1 MKQIPLTQGK
11 FALVD
16 DEDYEWAAKLTWCY
30 DCGYASFRVHKKRN
44 GKWSGRNIRMHN
56 LIMNTPNDMHT
67 DHIDGNRLNNQRS
80 NLRVCTH
87 AENQRNKQKKA
98 NTSSKFKGVC
108 WNKRKSLYV
117 AYIGINKEHIH
128 LGYFDC
134 QIEAAKAY
142 NLAAIKHHGEFACLN
157 NV

>member
-16 DEDYEWAAKLTWCY
+16 DQDYEWAIKLKWCY
-30 DCGYASFRVHKKRN
+30 DCGYASIRVHKKRN
-44 GKWSGRNIRMHN
+44 GKWSGRNVRMHN
-56 LIMNTPNDMHT
+56 LIMNTPDGMQT
-67 DHIDGNRLNNQRS
+67 DHEDRNKLNNQRS

-87 AENQRNKQKKA
+87 AENQRNKPKQS
-98 NTSSKFKGVC
+98 NTSSKFVGVC
-108 WNKRKSLYV
+108 WSKRKSMYI
-117 AYIGINKEHIH
+117 AYITINKERKH

-134 QIEAAKAY
+134 QIKAAQSY
-142 NLAAIKHHGEFACLN
+142 NKAAIEYHGKFASLN